1 MPRSGCRCRCI
12 PAPSVIIA
20 RWGFCAK
27 PRALSAAEPRRG
39 RWGRGLEHSWD
50 DPDEEKFPRHASRVR
65 VVRVRI
71 EQLLAV
77 DLVIG
82 DGLLSLR
89 RNEPVDEGLTELLL
103 YMRMPLG
110 IYQHHAILIEKPLVA
125 LDRDR
130 EVAAVLERQPGAA
143 IRQHVGVGCRRSV
156 ERRAHAL
163 PDRLVPGMP
172 IHLDVDIGRLP
183 EVELGDVRAGAI
195 TARDKR
201 RALLLDGLERR
212 NNVLAAVDA
221 GGIALWS
228 DQYEVVV
235 HHRVALYAEP
245 MATNFFSAA
254 LAWTNTTSASPRRP
268 VSSACP
274 VPCARTFTSM
284 PVLVLNRGSMWLNKP
299 ESSVE
304 VVDATTIDFS
314 SA

>member
-1 MPRSGCRCRCI
+1 
-12 PAPSVIIA
+12 
-20 RWGFCAK
+20 
-27 PRALSAAEPRRG
+27 
-39 RWGRGLEHSWD
+39 
-50 DPDEEKFPRHASRVR
+50 
-65 VVRVRI
+65 
-71 EQLLAV
+71 
-77 DLVIG
+77 
-82 DGLLSLR
+82 
-89 RNEPVDEGLTELLL
+89 
-103 YMRMPLG
+103 MRMPLG

-201 RALLLDGLERR
+201 RALLLDGLEGR
-212 NNVLAAVDA
+212 
-221 GGIALWS
+221 
-228 DQYEVVV
+228 
-235 HHRVALYAEP
+235 
-245 MATNFFSAA
+245 
-254 LAWTNTTSASPRRP
+254 TTSASPRRP

-274 VPCARTFTSM
+274 VPCASTFTSM

-299 ESSVE
+299 ESCVE

>member
-1 MPRSGCRCRCI
+1 MPWSECRCRCI
-12 PAPSVIIA
+12 PAPSVRI
-20 RWGFCAK
+20 
-27 PRALSAAEPRRG
+27 
-39 RWGRGLEHSWD
+39 
-50 DPDEEKFPRHASRVR
+50 
-65 VVRVRI
+65 VRVRI

-143 IRQHVGVGCRRSV
+143 IRQHIGVGCRRSV

-212 NNVLAAVDA
+212 NNVLAAADA

-228 DQYEVVV
+228 DQDEVVV
-235 HHRVALYAEP
+235 HHRVAPYAEP
-245 MATNFFSAA
+245 IGDEFFFGC
-254 LAWTNTTSASPRRP
+254 LGVDEHESASPRRP

-274 VPCARTFTSM
+274 VPCASTFTSM
-284 PVLVLNRGSMWLNKP
+284 PVFSLNSGSMCLNRP
-299 ESSVE
+299 ESSVD
-304 VVDATTIDFS
+304 VVEATTIDLS
-314 SA
+314 CA

>member
-1 MPRSGCRCRCI
+1 MPRSGCRCLCI

-89 RNEPVDEGLTELLL
+89 RNEPVDEGLTEFLL

-110 IYQHHAILIEKPLVA
+110 IYQHHAILVEKSLVA

-130 EVAAVLERQPGAA
+130 EVAAVLEREPSAT
-143 IRQHVGVGCRRSV
+143 IRQHIGVGCCRRGV

-172 IHLDVDIGRLP
+172 IRLDVDIGRLP
-183 EVELGDVRAGAI
+183 EVELGDVRAGAV

-201 RALLLDGLERR
+201 RALLLDRLERR
-212 NNVLAAVDA
+212 NDVLAAVDA
-221 GGIALWS
+221 GRITLRS
-228 DQYEVVV
+228 DQDEVVV

-245 MATNFFSAA
+245 I
-254 LAWTNTTSASPRRP
+254 
-268 VSSACP
+268 
-274 VPCARTFTSM
+274 
-284 PVLVLNRGSMWLNKP
+284 GD
-299 ESSVE
+299 ES
-304 VVDATTIDFS
+304 FLG
-314 SA
+314 